1 MMEGTTMGK
10 TKHDDELEKAYK
22 ELKAFEKDSHKAR
35 NELLTFFCGLL
46 MFAAGLFLIFQNTL
60 VSSGYGIGGYGF
72 LHFGSFNLPN
82 GLIMVPLI
90 IGIAMLFL
98 MDRKIFGW
106 IVVGI
111 GIIIILAAIISSVH
125 ITWRTTNMYVFILM
139 FGLTVAGGGMMLK
152 ELFRKD

>member
-1 MMEGTTMGK
+1 MGK
-10 TKHDDELEKAYK
+10 SKHDKELDKAYK
-22 ELKAFEKDSHKAR
+22 DLRDFERDMHKER
-35 NELLTFFCGLL
+35 NQLLTFFCGLL
-46 MFAAGLFLIFQNTL
+46 MFAAGLFLIFQNTV
-60 VSSGYGIGGYGF
+60 VSSGYGAGGYGF

-82 GLIMVPLI
+82 GMIMVPLI

-106 IVVGI
+106 IVVAI

-125 ITWRTTNMYVFILM
+125 IHWRTTSMYMFVIM
-139 FGLTVAGGGMMLK
+139 FGLVAAGGGMMLK